1 MENDYADAPAGP
13 VSRPA
18 GPEGPAPDP
27 GAGNQAFVETRLQAE
42 AFRGKL
48 MDERKVLQLDYDT
61 HNAALQ
67 QLEELEAAGEITEKG
82 IADRTALAAR
92 RDQLFKDLNVTN
104 QDLLML
110 DDASMGLG
118 PLNDMMVRRG
128 TKAYVP
134 QQNETTEGS
143 TQLGPDGIV
152 TKKPGWVETDITNGV
167 STTRS
172 HSTTST
178 IDTSGWSTK
187 TTDSSSTLTKA
198 ADGTLN
204 ASSNSKTSG
213 LAIGPGGITGSWGEQ
228 SGSSATTAAGVTT
241 SSSTSTSQ
249 TLGTGGYTKS
259 TEVKDDKQT
268 KKDTFGV
275 TRGDGQIGMNASSS
289 TTVAGK
295 ENKTTGGVGV
305 LAGPDGVGGAG
316 NLGKAFNQEKGAIKT
331 GQTAGLDGKF
341 VVSVA
346 KAEGDPPRYQITMS
360 INLGGKLGATGSS
373 ELEAKRNADHS
384 TGVKASGGLSG
395 SAAASVTATFVHV
408 YSEEETKR
416 YLGALSG
423 EGGGAEKELQVIKL
437 AADNKLDAAQSMLT
451 GVQAAM
457 SAEAASQLDDGG
469 SASFELAGSAEGG
482 ANAGVTGGGF
492 GATANVSGKLSTSLK
507 RSVSRKGDK
516 ISITVSRTDSK
527 GETLGGG
534 ASMGA
539 ASMGVSNTD
548 TDKAAQSVTFEL
560 TRTDPAYA
568 QLFAEIAA
576 RSSIAELRAYAQ
588 DHPSLVTADSST
600 TGHDG
605 STTTTA
611 GVGPV
616 SVGLTDNSGFEQTVS
631 RDATGTTET
640 NTGKGGGGITV
651 GVAGLPSMGH
661 SEKTSVSTTYGP
673 KGASADLSKTTSDTD
688 IDATAT
694 KYVDDFKKSPIA
706 STVGLVTGAAKP
718 AEEKTEVVGMK
729 LADSDFDRIFGAAA
743 DPVGWGRP
751 VASPRDRA
759 GWMGLRSRIVAAGN
773 DHKQIARL
781 IAHYGDGNDNAPAYL
796 ASIVRGV
803 GRTDGGAVYEWP
815 GALSAEKASY
825 KALVEDDAMLPVLSL
840 ESAGKNK
847 DALDLVT
854 TTSAKLD
861 KLATDMLAK
870 KNEFSEGA
878 FGEMMVR
885 LSERRRELAGRA
897 YLINQRVK
905 AGGPDAMPSS
915 TETSDQSAADVAKAT
930 AKVAIDGHKQALA
943 GFEAAQGAQF
953 WIIQKELA
961 RRDDW
966 FGKPSVIDMEG
977 AFSNLR
983 DKVYP
988 PWRETLT
995 KIREAARQAGL
1006 DENESAKPEPNK
1018 LYCNHLHREA
1028 FGNDMFKL

>member
-1 MENDYADAPAGP
+1 MENDYADGPAGP

-18 GPEGPAPDP
+18 GPDGPAPDP

-67 QLEELEAAGEITEKG
+67 RLEELEAAGEISEKG
-82 IADRTALAAR
+82 IADRTALTAR

-110 DDASMGLG
+110 DDASIGLG

-134 QQNETTEGS
+134 QQNETTEGG

-152 TKKPGWVETDITNGV
+152 TKKPGWVETGVTNGV
-167 STTRS
+167 STTSS

-187 TTDSSSTLTKA
+187 TTDSSSTLSKA

-204 ASSNSKTSG
+204 SSSNSKTSG

-259 TEVKDDKQT
+259 TAVKDDKT
-268 KKDTFGV
+268 TRKDTFGV
-275 TRGDGQIGMNASSS
+275 SRGGGQLGVNSSSS
-289 TTVAGK
+289 TTTDGV
-295 ENKTTGGVGV
+295 ENKTSKGGGL
-305 LAGPDGVGGAG
+305 LAGPDGVGATG
-316 NLGKAFNQEKGAIKT
+316 NVGKSTSTEKDGVKST
-331 GQTAGLDGKF
+331 RTSGLDGKF
-341 VVSVA
+341 LMDVA
-346 KAEGDPPRYQITMS
+346 KVEGEPLRYQITMT
-360 INLGGKLGATGSS
+360 INLGGKVGATESQEKESASTGAKGSVGASLGAS
-373 ELEAKRNADHS
+373 
-384 TGVKASGGLSG
+384 LSG
-395 SAAASVTATFVHV
+395 TATFVHI
-408 YSEEETKR
+408 YTEEQTKR
-416 YLGALSG
+416 YLGAVDAKTAGS
-423 EGGGAEKELQVIKL
+423 EKELQIIKL
-437 AADNKLDAAQSMLT
+437 VAENKLDAAKALMT
-451 GVQAAM
+451 GLN
-457 SAEAASQLDDGG
+457 SALSPESASQLDDGG
-469 SASFELAGSAEGG
+469 SASFEVAGSMEGG
-482 ANAGVTGGGF
+482 GDAGASGGGF
-492 GATANVSGKLSTSLK
+492 GVKGGLSGKTSKSLK

-516 ISITVSRTDSK
+516 ISITTAETDTESVT
-527 GETLGGG
+527 GTGSVT
-534 ASMGA
+534 AGA
-539 ASMGVSNTD
+539 ASMGVSGTTTGKQAD
-548 TDKAAQSVTFEL
+548 AVTFEL
-560 TRTDPAYA
+560 DRTDPAYA
-568 QLFAEIAA
+568 QHFAEISGRTTIAA
-576 RSSIAELRAYAQ
+576 LRSYGAEHPKLIAS
-588 DHPSLVTADSST
+588 DTAT
-600 TGHDG
+600 TGTEG
-605 STTTTA
+605 SQTTTA
-611 GVGPV
+611 GVGGV
-616 SVGLTDNSGFEQTVS
+616 NLGISNVSGFETTTTK
-631 RDATGTTET
+631 DAKGTTET
-640 NTGKGGGGITV
+640 NTGKAGGGAELD
-651 GVAGLPSMGH
+651 VAGLVKIGH
-661 SEKTSVSTTYGP
+661 SEKTSVSTTIDPG
-673 KGASADLSKTTSDTD
+673 GSATGDLSRTTSDTD
-688 IDATAT
+688 LGATAT
-694 KYVDDFKKSPIA
+694 KYAESWKKSPIA
-706 STVGLVTGAAKP
+706 STVGLVTGASKP
-718 AEEKTEVVGMK
+718 AEEKTEVMGMK
-729 LADSDFDRIFGAAA
+729 LADSDFDRIFGAAQ

-751 VASPRDRA
+751 VVRPRDRTP
-759 GWMGLRSRIVAAGN
+759 WMGLRSQIVAAGN

-781 IAHYGDGNDNAPAYL
+781 IARYGDGVDDAPTYL

-815 GALSAEKASY
+815 GELSAEKAVFA
-825 KALVEDDAMLPVLSL
+825 KLVEDDSVAPVLAL
-840 ESAGKNK
+840 EGTGKNK
-847 DALDLVT
+847 DALELVT
-854 TTSAKLD
+854 TTTTKLD

-885 LSERRRELAGRA
+885 LSDRRRALAGRA
-897 YLINQRVK
+897 YLINQRVA
-905 AGGPDAMPSS
+905 AGGPDALAAMGPP
-915 TETSDQSAADVAKAT
+915 TKEQSEQEMAEVAKAT

-988 PWRETLT
+988 PWRDTLA

-1018 LYCNHLHREA
+1018 LYCNHLHQEA